1 MRRQQQ
7 QQQQQ
12 QRQLFSEVC
21 EHINAQNQV
30 ETIVHDHV
38 TQQETI
44 SNTIQRMQQ
53 DEFVIAHLSSQLL
66 KSDKKSENQNGKIWS
81 CSVGGL
87 MIQQGNTEQYIE
99 ELRRGIEQYQ
109 ATIETCEQKCG
120 QLRQQWKQ
128 LDPHDQFQLKHL
140 MFPPNGQ

>member
-1 MRRQQQ
+1 MRRQQ

-30 ETIVHDHV
+30 EAIVHEHV

-44 SNTIQRMQQ
+44 ANTIQRMQQ
-53 DEFVIAHLSSQLL
+53 DEFVIAHLSSQQL
-66 KSDKKSENQNGKIWS
+66 KSENQNGNIWS

-109 ATIETCEQKCG
+109 ATIETCEQKCR
-120 QLRQQWKQ
+120 QLRQQWRQ

-140 MFPPNGQ
+140 MFPPNTQWP